1 VSGPTEVG
9 TTAKDGAAAS
19 IGRQNNLLD
28 HLVGAEQERCRER

>member
-19 IGRQNNLLD
+19 IGRQNKSAN
-28 HLVGAEQERCRER
+28 GAVCG